1 MKLNISKTN
10 LEKALAKVVGAAKAD
25 SILMILANVLIE
37 AQEDVIKLTSTN
49 LDIRIESTTE
59 AEVIEDGAIT
69 VNCRRLFDIIRSFED
84 EDISLTLDENTL
96 HISCGKSKVKLFGLS
111 AVDYPVSSD
120 IDKITSF
127 TLPGSELALMLQ
139 KVEYAVSKT
148 DARRALTGV
157 ALQIENGMLYLVA
170 TDGKRLAFSE
180 MATEMQKDLE
190 VIIPSFTVGCILKLA
205 GNVDI
210 KIIVAENKI
219 FFDFNGTA
227 LVSNLIDEKYINWK
241 RIVPID
247 LKHSISIPVKEMIQ
261 VLKRVAYV
269 LSEKAYFIIMKIS
282 ENQIEVSAYSSDFGF
297 FDDCIEISGGIDKE
311 IKVNP
316 NYLLDAL
323 QASGSEVVEM
333 QMNKDYSPLKLVTTR
348 HTSVIMPMRDKEKNE
363 ISNCSEDAIKDTTS

>member
-1 MKLNISKTN
+1 LKI
-10 LEKALAKVVGAAKAD
+10 
-25 SILMILANVLIE
+25 
-37 AQEDVIKLTSTN
+37 QVIFKRFH
-49 LDIRIESTTE
+49 I
-59 AEVIEDGAIT
+59 
-69 VNCRRLFDIIRSFED
+69 D
-84 EDISLTLDENTL
+84 E
-96 HISCGKSKVKLFGLS
+96 
-111 AVDYPVSSD
+111 
-120 IDKITSF
+120 ITSF

-170 TDGKRLAFSE
+170 TDGKRLACSE
-180 MATEMQKDLE
+180 MATEIQTKLE

-205 GNVDI
+205 WNVDV

-269 LSEKAYFIIMKIS
+269 LSEKAYFIIMKLS

-297 FDDCIEISGGIDKE
+297 FNDSIEISDGIEKE
-311 IKVNP
+311 IKINP

-323 QASGSEVVEM
+323 QAAGTETIEM
-333 QMNKDYSPLKLVTTR
+333 QMNKDYSPLKLTTGR
-348 HTSVIMPMRDKEKNE
+348 YISVIMPMRDKDENE
-363 ISNCSEDAIKDTTS
+363 N